1 MVERRK
7 RRARK
12 QDLGGRPTAYD
23 PNIMPNAARLMCQR
37 GAIMSELA
45 DVFRVSRRTIHY
57 WMNQHPKFHDAI
69 QTGVDVFNQRVERAL
84 AERAI
89 GFFVTLR
96 EEELDPETGQLIT
109 PAQRQYYPPD
119 PTSMIFFLKNRM
131 RDRYRDVHKIDGELR
146 VLKTSEDLRIEIHK
160 DILELQAQGYDPKI
174 IDETAP
180 QLSRRRQR
188 RSGLMVQVITPPAID
203 AKEQETGWSLR
214 PPKGGGPPNRRGPL
228 PVRPPKQRDDDPS
241 VWIGDP

>member
-69 QTGVDVFNQRVERAL
+69 QTGVVVFNQRVERAL

-89 GFFVTLR
+89 GGFVMLR
-96 EEELDPETGQLIT
+96 EAEHDPKTGRVIR
-109 PAQRQYYPPD
+109 PAVRQYYPSD
-119 PTSMIFFLKNRM
+119 TTAAIFFLKNRM
-131 RDRYRDVHKIDGELR
+131 RDRYR
-146 VLKTSEDLRIEIHK
+146 
-160 DILELQAQGYDPKI
+160 
-174 IDETAP
+174 
-180 QLSRRRQR
+180 SR
-188 RSGLMVQVITPPAID
+188 S
-203 AKEQETGWSLR
+203 
-214 PPKGGGPPNRRGPL
+214 
-228 PVRPPKQRDDDPS
+228 
-241 VWIGDP
+241 

>member
-1 MVERRK
+1 MERVQRK
-7 RRARK
+7 RPGPGQPPK
-12 QDLGGRPTAYD
+12 YNPET
-23 PNIMPNAARLMCQR
+23 MPRVAKFMCQR
-37 GAIMSELA
+37 GATMAELA
-45 DVFRVSRRTIHY
+45 DAFNVSSSTLYNWLNRYPELHEAVQL
-57 WMNQHPKFHDAI
+57 NA
-69 QTGVDVFNQRVERAL
+69 DVFNQRVERAL

-96 EEELDPETGQLIT
+96 EEVKDENGKIIS

-146 VLKTSEDLRIEIHK
+146 VLKTSEDLRIEIRK

-174 IDETAP
+174 VDETAP
-180 QLSRRRQR
+180 QLSRQRQR

-203 AKEQETGWSLR
+203 AKEQET
-214 PPKGGGPPNRRGPL
+214 K
-228 PVRPPKQRDDDPS
+228 D
-241 VWIGDP
+241 